1 MLAVGQ
7 SSTFVIFVPNAT
19 SYYVNTVKVDNVAIT
34 PYWQGGLNITAGNA
48 NSIDIYTFAV
58 LKTANATFK
67 IFASQVKYQ
76 NLGP

>member
-1 MLAVGQ
+1 MAIGQ

-19 SYYVNTVKVDNVAIT
+19 AYYVNTVKVDNVTVT
-34 PYWQGGLNITAGNA
+34 PFWQGGSTIAAGNS

-58 LKTANATFK
+58 LKTADATFK